1 MKAKLWLKQTPA
13 LLLSLVLAQSLSQCL
28 PPSAAAEGSGSA
40 TTPAAAVSE
49 STSLLGK
56 TAPVFSLN
64 DSNGKKRSLSDFAN
78 KVVVLEWTNFD
89 CPYVAKHY
97 SAGDIQKLQ
106 KTYSSK
112 GVVWCSICSSAD
124 GRQGNYPAAKINE
137 LIKQNNATPT
147 AYLFDL
153 DGAVGRSYGAAMTPQ
168 IFVINQKGIIVY
180 SGAIDDNASADITDK
195 ANTNYVQKALDETL
209 ANKPVSVSDTKAV
222 GCSVKYKG

>member
-1 MKAKLWLKQTPA
+1 M
-13 LLLSLVLAQSLSQCL
+13 
-28 PPSAAAEGSGSA
+28 
-40 TTPAAAVSE
+40 
-49 STSLLGK
+49 
-56 TAPVFSLN
+56 N

-78 KVVVLEWTNFD
+78 KVVVLEWTDFD

-106 KTYSSK
+106 KTYSTK

-137 LIKQNNATPT
+137 LIKQNNATPA

-153 DGAVGRSYGAAMTPQ
+153 DGAVGHTYGVAMTPQ

-195 ANTNYVQKALDETL
+195 ANTNYVQKALDEAL
-209 ANKPVSVSDTKAV
+209 ANKPVSVSNTKAV